1 MKAYVLPFKVCLVL
15 TKSKGKTMKKQLH
28 FVLASLIAFCASP
41 TFAQTQVE
49 EAMPSNVVEQVS
61 HSQTEAKSQDVNL
74 VNLNTATAAE
84 IQDKLV
90 GIGAK
95 KAQAIVEYREK
106 HGKFIS
112 IEQVTEVSGI
122 GKATLDKNRDRIVLE

>member
-1 MKAYVLPFKVCLVL
+1 
-15 TKSKGKTMKKQLH
+15 MKKQLH

>member
-1 MKAYVLPFKVCLVL
+1 
-15 TKSKGKTMKKQLH
+15 MKKLLH
-28 FVLASLIAFCASP
+28 YSFSALLALFCSQAIAENTSTQSEPPAVAQP
-41 TFAQTQVE
+41 TQTV
-49 EAMPSNVVEQVS
+49 N
-61 HSQTEAKSQDVNL
+61 VNL

-112 IEQVTEVSGI
+112 IEQLTEVNGI
-122 GKATLDKNRDRIVLE
+122 GKATLDKNRERLVVE

>member
-1 MKAYVLPFKVCLVL
+1 MQSL
-15 TKSKGKTMKKQLH
+15 TTKKEKTMKKTLH
-28 FVLASLIAFCASP
+28 F
-41 TFAQTQVE
+41 TFATLLALFTTNAIAETAETAPVQPQ
-49 EAMPSNVVEQVS
+49 AVEQV
-61 HSQTEAKSQDVNL
+61 QTTEQNVRNLNL

-112 IEQVTEVSGI
+112 VEQVTEVSGI
-122 GKATLDKNRDRIVLE
+122 GKATLDKNRDRIVIE

>member
-1 MKAYVLPFKVCLVL
+1 
-15 TKSKGKTMKKQLH
+15 MKKLKH
-28 FVLASLIAFCASP
+28 YLLAIGVALFTNA
-41 TFAQTQVE
+41 TFAQTKPATSEKAATTQAAVQPN
-49 EAMPSNVVEQVS
+49 MHLLNI
-61 HSQTEAKSQDVNL
+61 
-74 VNLNTATAAE
+74 NTATAAE

-106 HGKFIS
+106 HGKFLS
-112 IEQVTEVSGI
+112 IEQLTEVSGI

>member
-1 MKAYVLPFKVCLVL
+1 MQKTFRQALAIFTVC
-15 TKSKGKTMKKQLH
+15 
-28 FVLASLIAFCASP
+28 CAIP
-41 TFAQTQVE
+41 AFAQTDVQTPAEPTAQVQT
-49 EAMPSNVVEQVS
+49 VEQT
-61 HSQTEAKSQDVNL
+61 TEQAKVQNVNM

-122 GKATLDKNRDRIVLE
+122 GKATLDKNRDRIVIE